1 MTRIHRSGRIDWENM
16 IPLSNLKLPRK
27 NLSFYWHPYYKE
39 QRKKES
45 EREDI
50 RILCNGV
57 SIRSMSSD
65 EDVNPS
71 RERNFNILLDIP
83 VRQKFVKGQ
92 KGMSAIIL
100 LIFLI

>member
-16 IPLSNLKLPRK
+16 IPLSNLKLPTP
-27 NLSFYWHPYYKE
+27 LFFKE

-100 LIFLI
+100 LILLI